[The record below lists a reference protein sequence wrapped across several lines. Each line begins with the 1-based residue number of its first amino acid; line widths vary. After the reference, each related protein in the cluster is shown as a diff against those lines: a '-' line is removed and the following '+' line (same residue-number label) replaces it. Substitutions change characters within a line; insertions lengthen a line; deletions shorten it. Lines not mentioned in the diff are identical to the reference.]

1 MERDFAHTPLSPPLR
16 GEAGGV
22 KSVIII
28 LNGISL
34 RKNHFY
40 SKILPALQHV
50 VHVDVQETRSKNDA
64 VLLASKAVTQSY
76 DAIVAAGGDG
86 TLNQVLNGMLQEHE
100 QSNHLPVLGLI
111 PLGSGNDFARTMGVR
126 GEINSLKKLF
136 RDFSYRPVD
145 LGKITFIDSGEKPRY
160 FINIADVGMG
170 PYVVQRLLS
179 SDRIFGSLVAYYAAI
194 IKTFFTY
201 RPFALHMSTPQWKW
215 SGKIRSVAIANG
227 RFFGNGICI
236 APDAKPDDGL
246 FSCFIAGK
254 ISVVDFILQN
264 GRLRKGKR
272 PIHKEI
278 QYRETDSVTLR
289 ADETQPIEADG
300 ELVGTLPVTIDVLRK
315 RVKFLC

>member
-1 MERDFAHTPLSPPLR
+1 MEETQ
-16 GEAGGV
+16 EGV
-22 KSVIII
+22 KSVIVI

-34 RKNHFY
+34 RKNYFY
-40 SKILPALQHV
+40 SRILPVLQQV
-50 VHVDVQETRSKNDA
+50 VNVEVWETRSKNDA
-64 VLLASKAVTQSY
+64 VLLAAKAVTRSV
-76 DAIVAAGGDG
+76 DGIIAAGGDG

-100 QSNHLPVLGLI
+100 QSNNLPVLGLI

-126 GEINSLKKLF
+126 GDIRSIEKLF
-136 RDFSYRPVD
+136 ADFSYRPVD
-145 LGKITFIDSGEKPRY
+145 LGKITFIESGEQPRY

-201 RPFALHMSTPQWKW
+201 RPFALHMNTPLWKW
-215 SGKIRSVAIANG
+215 SGVIRSVAFANG

-254 ISVVDFILQN
+254 ISVIDFILQN

-272 PIHKEI
+272 PIHNEI

-289 ADETQPIEADG
+289 ADEPQPIEADG
-300 ELVGTLPVTIDVLRK
+300 ELVGKLPVTIKVLRK
-315 RVKFLC
+315 RVKFLCQ

>member
-1 MERDFAHTPLSPPLR
+1 VF
-16 GEAGGV
+16 
-22 KSVIII
+22 
-28 LNGISL
+28 
-34 RKNHFY
+34 
-40 SKILPALQHV
+40 
-50 VHVDVQETRSKNDA
+50 
-64 VLLASKAVTQSY
+64 LASKAVTQSY

-126 GEINSLKKLF
+126 SDINSLKKMLT
-136 RDFSYRPVD
+136 DFTYRPVD
-145 LGKITFIDSGEKPRY
+145 LGKIMFIESGEKPRY

-179 SDRIFGSLVAYYAAI
+179 SDRIFGSLVAYYTAI

-201 RPFALHMSTPQWKW
+201 RPFALHMSTPLWKW
-215 SGKIRSVAIANG
+215 SGVIRSVAIANG
-227 RFFGNGICI
+227 KFFGNGIGI

-254 ISVVDFILQN
+254 ISVIDFILQN

-300 ELVGTLPVTIDVLRK
+300 ELVGKLPVTIDVLRK